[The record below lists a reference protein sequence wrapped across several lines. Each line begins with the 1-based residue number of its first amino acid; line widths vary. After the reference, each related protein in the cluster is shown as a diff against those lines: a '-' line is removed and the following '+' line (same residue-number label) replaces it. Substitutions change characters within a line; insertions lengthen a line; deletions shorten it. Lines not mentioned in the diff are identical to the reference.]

1 MIEAVFSLALALI
14 LLEATLTHII
24 SVEVERLGYPD
35 LTF

>member
-14 LLEATLTHII
+14 LIEAALTHII
-24 SVEVERLGYPD
+24 SAEMERLGYPD